1 MIDIYD
7 YVTKKYYT
15 RYLFFKLIPKFLFKY
30 VIKYK
35 YKKIFNLDINLK
47 KPELLSEK
55 VQWLKLYG
63 KHNNKSFLADKIQV
77 KKYIEKTIPELKFAK
92 IYQYATS
99 FEELNF
105 EKLPLEFILKT
116 NHSWKTNV
124 IIYNKNDITEEDKKR
139 LKKYYN
145 KMLKINYAFWS
156 YYEMH
161 YSDIKPKVYAE
172 ELIKDFYNIK
182 YYEVWCING
191 IPEFFSYKFLSK
203 DADGMN
209 IKQYFFD
216 SNLKQTKFYI
226 DCQNTDKIEV
236 PKFSKRVIEY
246 AKQLSKDIDFVRI
259 DFMESNNELYFCELT
274 FTPYSGFFE
283 FYPRCY
289 DLIFGQKL
297 KLFSNEPA

>member
-7 YVTKKYYT
+7 YVTLKYYA
-15 RYLFFKLIPKFLFKY
+15 RYLFFKCLPKFLFKY

-35 YKKIFNLDINLK
+35 YKKVFSLDINLK

-55 VQWLKLYG
+55 VQWLKLYS
-63 KHNNKSFLADKIQV
+63 KDKRKTYLADKIKV
-77 KKYIEKTIPELKFAK
+77 KKFIEKTIPDLKFAK
-92 IYQYATS
+92 VYQHAS
-99 FEELNF
+99 FFEELNF
-105 EKLPLEFILKT
+105 KKLPSEFILKT
-116 NHSWKTNV
+116 NHAWKTNV
-124 IIYNKNDITEEDKKR
+124 IINNKNNITSEEIKK

-191 IPEFFSYKFLSK
+191 TPEFFSYKFLSE
-203 DADGMN
+203 DEWGNN

-216 SNLKQTKFYI
+216 TNLKQTNFYI
-226 DCQNTDKIEV
+226 DCRNTDKIEA
-236 PKFSKRVIEY
+236 PKFSKKVIEY
-246 AKQLSKDIDFVRI
+246 AKELSKNIDFVRV
-259 DFMESNNELYFCELT
+259 DFMESNNEIYFCELT

-283 FYPRCY
+283 FHPQCY
-289 DLIFGQKL
+289 DVIFGEKL
-297 KLFSNEPA
+297 KLEKY